1 MTFAWNQIPKPFTC
15 LAPMEGVTDSVF
27 RQMVVKI
34 YKPDVMFT
42 EFVSVEGMNSKGRKE
57 TLTKLQFTQ
66 KERPLV
72 AQIWGITPELFFQ
85 SAKDIAEMGFDGI
98 DINMGCPD
106 KNVTKMGGGAA
117 LIENP
122 DLAGKIIRA
131 VQEGARLSENPL
143 QVSVKTRIGYARKK
157 TEEWVRFLLS
167 HDLDALIIHGL
178 TAKEQYKKPADWDE
192 IKKAVDIGKKL
203 GSKTPVIGNGNVTS
217 YQQALERHRES
228 GADGIMIG
236 RGIFQDINCFD
247 PKGETLSHDQLLQL
261 LVKHLELFEA
271 TYGPK
276 SHKFVMMKKFFK
288 LYIRDFDGSA
298 LLREKLMSAKTASE
312 ALKISGIAEK
322 HEM

>member
-1 MTFAWNQIPKPFTC
+1 
-15 LAPMEGVTDSVF
+15 MEGVTDSIF

-42 EFVSVEGMNSKGRKE
+42 EFVSVEGMNSGGRAE
-57 TLTKLQFTQ
+57 VVSKLQFTDR
-66 KERPLV
+66 ERPLI
-72 AQIWGITPELFFQ
+72 AQVWGVTPELFFRA
-85 SAKDIAEMGFDGI
+85 AKDITAMGFDGI

-106 KNVTKMGGGAA
+106 KNVTKIGGGAA
-117 LIENP
+117 LIENT
-122 DLAGKIIRA
+122 DLAGRIIRA
-131 VQEGARLSENPL
+131 VQEGVRSAGSLLP
-143 QVSVKTRIGYARKK
+143 VSVKTRIGYARKK

-167 HDLDALIIHGL
+167 NGLDALTIHGL
-178 TAKEQYKKPADWDE
+178 TAKELYKRPSDWDE

-203 GSKTPVIGNGNVTS
+203 GSKTIVIGNGNVTS
-217 YQQALERHRES
+217 YHQVLERHRES

-271 TYGPK
+271 TYGATSPK
-276 SHKFVMMKKFFK
+276 FAMMKKFFK

-298 LLREKLMSAKTASE
+298 LLREKLMSAKTTSE
-312 ALKISGIAEK
+312 ALKISGMVEN